1 MQTCTIGAQL
11 HLSFQ
16 LFRMTLHKNIITV
29 KLYMILKY
37 ARFRAQYRQNNIEE
51 QKLGWG
57 TLEEKRQQI
66 ELTIYQKVKL
76 NLYQMSLL
84 TTYFETNTR
93 QSPKKKTNTTYALVA
108 RYVDI
113 YDNVPLF
120 IELLMD
126 PIKNSSWDASKKK
139 EKKTC
144 GCIFGRR

>member
-1 MQTCTIGAQL
+1 MQICTIGAQL

-16 LFRMTLHKNIITV
+16 LFRITIHKNIITV

-57 TLEEKRQQI
+57 TLEEKRQQM

-93 QSPKKKTNTTYALVA
+93 QSPKKKQPTQHMPSSPGTQTFMIMYHSLK
-108 RYVDI
+108 
-113 YDNVPLF
+113 
-120 IELLMD
+120 ELLLE
-126 PIKNSSWDASKKK
+126 PTKKVQL
-139 EKKTC
+139 
-144 GCIFGRR
+144 GRLK